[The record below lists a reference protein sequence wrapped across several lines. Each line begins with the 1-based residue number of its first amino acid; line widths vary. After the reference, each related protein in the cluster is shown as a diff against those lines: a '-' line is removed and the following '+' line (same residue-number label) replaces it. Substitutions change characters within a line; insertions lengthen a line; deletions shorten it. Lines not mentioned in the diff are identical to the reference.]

1 MTDRKNWHLGASSC
15 ILGGDINHTAEGF
28 SKYKTAGI
36 KYAELS
42 LAVWTGAYEE
52 LDFYDHPEKIKE
64 IAQSQGV
71 SCATFHTPFSGEV
84 SLSHPDIKER
94 EEAHKIIEKAIHAA
108 AKIGIKIM
116 VLHPSCGYD
125 ESYLDREYYLKQ
137 TLGEVKRVNELC
149 RALGVTLAVENMK
162 PDHICCKSS
171 EMIYL
176 LENIPD
182 LKVCFDTNHSLIQ
195 NPEEY
200 LDALLQ
206 AGMRGRVVATHISD
220 CDLDCEMHRLPGD
233 GKINWEAV
241 LSKLEELDFDGV
253 FMYEVSKPKDREEAY
268 TPKNVSSNFKVLINS
283 N

>member
-15 ILGGDINHTAEGF
+15 ILGGYKNHTFEGF
-28 SKYKTAGI
+28 KAYSDAKI

-52 LDFYDHPEKIKE
+52 LDFYDHPEKIRE
-64 IAQSQGV
+64 IALSQGV
-71 SCATFHTPFSGEV
+71 EFATFHTPFSGEV
-84 SLSHPDIKER
+84 SLSHPDINER
-94 EEAHKIIEKAIHAA
+94 EEAHKIIEKAIRAA

-125 ESYLDREYYLKQ
+125 EDYPDREVYLKQ
-137 TLGEVKRVNELC
+137 TLNEIKKVNELC

-162 PDHICCKSS
+162 PDHICCRSS

-176 LENIPD
+176 LRNIPD
-182 LKVCFDTNHSLIQ
+182 LMVCFDTNHSLIEK
-195 NPEEY
+195 PEEY
-200 LDALLQ
+200 LDALL
-206 AGMRGRVVATHISD
+206 AAEMKGRIVATHISD

-253 FMYEVSKPKDREEAY
+253 FMYEVSKPKDREETY
-268 TPKNVSSNFKVLINS
+268 TTKNVLNNFKEIINS